1 MTPTV
6 DDQTISSSNAGG
18 DQRTGPVPVV
28 FVHGNGEN
36 AQAWDQVAGRFRQ
49 CGYDQLFAISLD
61 PPSHGSCVAYAAQLA
76 DFIDTEVRPKV
87 GAQTPIAIIAHSLGA
102 PVVRYYLS
110 FLDGARLTSHAVL
123 IAGCNAGAP
132 ACDVMLLK
140 DPEGK
145 IFRQAVE
152 VHTGGSEFL
161 RNLDA
166 KGTDDGVRYMTIS
179 GPHDVQFSLFEESAQ
194 LAGADNR
201 VLPRL
206 GHWGLRG
213 SDDSFELMRA
223 FLEDRADQIAV
234 GRQPLNIP
242 HDLTGTW
249 LACDP
254 GSRFLEFDFRHDGT
268 FAVRTD
274 ETESSGRYSA
284 SVSPPTHRLDLQ
296 LDGARLEGL
305 YRLTVEGDTLALAL
319 GSPDA
324 PRPEHMRSRSLFRR
338 KGAMLR
344 PDALVGKWRSTFPG
358 GLRGIGIGAF
368 TLDLRADGQWSMAAL
383 APDAPDFELSGVW
396 SADAAAGGSAA
407 PEFRLD
413 LTIDRSNARTLECGA
428 WWGGLLTVEG
438 DSMALELP
446 PVTRAACRPQ
456 LIDYPAMLVRS

>member
-1 MTPTV
+1 M
-6 DDQTISSSNAGG
+6 DDQSISTPSDVV
-18 DQRTGPVPVV
+18 DQQTETVPVV
-28 FVHGNGEN
+28 FVHGNGES

-49 CGYDQLFAISLD
+49 CGYNQLFAISLD

-76 DFIDTEVRPKV
+76 EFINTEVRPKV

-110 FLDGARLTSHAVL
+110 FLGGARLTSHAVL

-132 ACDVMLLK
+132 ACDVMLLR

-145 IFRQAVE
+145 IFRQARE

-166 KGTDDGVRYMTIS
+166 RGIDDGVRYMTIS

-206 GHWGLRG
+206 GHWGVRS
-213 SDDSFELMRA
+213 SDESFELMRA
-223 FLEDRADQIAV
+223 FLENRADQLP
-234 GRQPLNIP
+234 GGQQPLNIP
-242 HDLTGTW
+242 DDLTGIW

-268 FAVRTD
+268 FAVRTG
-274 ETESSGRYSA
+274 ETESSGTYNV

-296 LDGARLEGL
+296 LDGARLQGL

-319 GSPDA
+319 GSPEE

-338 KGAMLR
+338 KGAMQR
-344 PDALVGKWRSTFPG
+344 PEALVGKWRSTFPG
-358 GLRGIGIGAF
+358 GLRGIGIGEF
-368 TLDLRADGQWSMAAL
+368 SLDLRADGQWSMTAAV
-383 APDAPDFELSGVW
+383 PDAPDLELSGVW
-396 SADAAAGGSAA
+396 SADPAPDGKAGGAFS
-407 PEFRLD
+407 LD
-413 LTIDRSNARTLECGA
+413 LEIDRSNARTLESGA
-428 WWGGLLTVEG
+428 WWGGLLAVEG

-456 LIDYPAMLVRS
+456 LIDYPAMLVRM